1 MKLEQL
7 LNEYLLKWNNKPL
20 INESFESISIE
31 KQFTEKIQITKITV
45 IAGIQV
51 ITTFVRFGFRRLQ
64 NMVSRNKLV
73 YCSLFELVIISVALF
88 PFDKRFRFQTDQ
100 YFLSGFIL
108 GTLIIWMNLIISS
121 EIALIYK

>member
-1 MKLEQL
+1 MLNPFDSFTCYNEILQHQLSFISVEQL

-73 YCSLFELVIISVALF
+73 YCSLFEVTLGDFKAIYFNVLVST
-88 PFDKRFRFQTDQ
+88 FQR
-100 YFLSGFIL
+100 G
-108 GTLIIWMNLIISS
+108 
-121 EIALIYK
+121 